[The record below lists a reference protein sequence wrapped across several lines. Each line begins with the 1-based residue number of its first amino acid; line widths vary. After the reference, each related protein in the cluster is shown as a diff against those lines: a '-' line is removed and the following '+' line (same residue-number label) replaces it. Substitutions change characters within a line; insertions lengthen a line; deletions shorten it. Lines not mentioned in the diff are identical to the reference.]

1 MGEICVP
8 ISRILLSPGLP
19 DTTPWS
25 CKGDRA
31 MAELTAVITAEEP
44 NELGVELGFS
54 IGPLFVCADTVAR

>member
-1 MGEICVP
+1 
-8 ISRILLSPGLP
+8 
-19 DTTPWS
+19 
-25 CKGDRA
+25 